1 VTDLVAAETIER
13 GPEDLPPDPRSRE
26 NGVEL
31 SRLLAL
37 ARLSAPQAL
46 EIAVAVL
53 EEAAGRSG
61 PDPDGVPVGPVR
73 IGGEGQVLLGADG
86 ADPPGSL
93 LADLAASARVRGRP
107 ASSTAE
113 RQLAEL
119 DQAVADL
126 PVVGV
131 PVVVRRLREAAVGI
145 DHAAVR
151 AELAALAG
159 AVGGRAAP
167 AVGGGPA
174 GGGPAGAV
182 PGAPAGRAPRARSR
196 TARRRIGAWLLSV
209 LVLASVVLVEVAVLR
224 DKIATDVGLLLD
236 AGRGGSRPSAAA
248 TRDGLPVE
256 PPAPAAAGT
265 VRGLDLRPLGPCA
278 AGAPCAVRLL
288 VRLDPRADPQVV
300 TWSYRVVDRCT
311 GAGDTV
317 PGGTVTVPPNG
328 EQAAVVATVALP
340 AVQGVAVMAVTGSP
354 AAAASRP
361 LLVGSCLPEGQAK

>member
-1 VTDLVAAETIER
+1 MER
-13 GPEDLPPDPRSRE
+13 GPEDVPPEPRSHE

-53 EEAAGRSG
+53 EEAAGRGG
-61 PDPDGVPVGPVR
+61 PDRDGVPVGPVR
-73 IGGEGQVLLGADG
+73 IGGEGQVLIGDDG
-86 ADPPGSL
+86 AVPPGSL
-93 LADLAASARVRGRP
+93 LADLAGSARVRGRP

-131 PVVVRRLREAAVGI
+131 PVVVRRLREAAAGI

-159 AVGGRAAP
+159 AVGGGGAPGGGGGAVGGRAAR
-167 AVGGGPA
+167 AVGGGPVGA
-174 GGGPAGAV
+174 GPAGAV
-182 PGAPAGRAPRARSR
+182 PGAPAGRAARARSR

-209 LVLASVVLVEVAVLR
+209 LVLASVVVGEVAVLR

-236 AGRGGSRPSAAA
+236 AGRSGSRPSASA

-256 PPAPAAAGT
+256 PPAPAASGT
-265 VRGLDLRPLGPCA
+265 V
-278 AGAPCAVRLL
+278 
-288 VRLDPRADPQVV
+288 
-300 TWSYRVVDRCT
+300 
-311 GAGDTV
+311 
-317 PGGTVTVPPNG
+317 
-328 EQAAVVATVALP
+328 
-340 AVQGVAVMAVTGSP
+340 
-354 AAAASRP
+354 
-361 LLVGSCLPEGQAK
+361 